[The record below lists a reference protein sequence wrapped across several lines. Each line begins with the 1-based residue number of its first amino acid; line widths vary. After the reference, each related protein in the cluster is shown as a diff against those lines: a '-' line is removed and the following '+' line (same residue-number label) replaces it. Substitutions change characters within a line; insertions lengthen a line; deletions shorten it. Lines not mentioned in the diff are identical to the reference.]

1 MPPKVKKSIRVSIN
15 VPPVPIVLTILSFL
29 LQSGLCSSSELETS
43 RGGHIRIQHLTAAAS
58 STSTGNCSTI
68 GLGRHGG
75 HGGLSCTSG
84 SASGLMASAVGCGA
98 EAGEI
103 NQSRFPRLQSCA
115 HFHYEFTDIGPI
127 SVIAPET
134 FFLTRLGRT
143 VGQMAKIRQ
152 KFD

>member
-1 MPPKVKKSIRVSIN
+1 MEEPEVDRKRLNFDFLYTYPKMILPNRSHAN
-15 VPPVPIVLTILSFL
+15 ILSFL

-84 SASGLMASAVGCGA
+84 SASGLMASAGGCGA
-98 EAGEI
+98 EAGEM

-127 SVIAPET
+127 SVIAP
-134 FFLTRLGRT
+134 
-143 VGQMAKIRQ
+143 V
-152 KFD
+152 

>member
-1 MPPKVKKSIRVSIN
+1 MY
-15 VPPVPIVLTILSFL
+15 PPVPIVLTILSFL

-84 SASGLMASAVGCGA
+84 SASGLMASAP
-98 EAGEI
+98 EAGEM

-127 SVIAPET
+127 SVIAPE
-134 FFLTRLGRT
+134 RLFSYNSRP
-143 VGQMAKIRQ
+143 KWQ
-152 KFD
+152 KFAKNSIENIRETNGVNLCLQQFDKF

>member
-1 MPPKVKKSIRVSIN
+1 M
-15 VPPVPIVLTILSFL
+15 
-29 LQSGLCSSSELETS
+29 
-43 RGGHIRIQHLTAAAS
+43 TAAAS

-127 SVIAPET
+127 SVIALE
-134 FFLTRLGRT
+134 RLFSYNSRP
-143 VGQMAKIRQ
+143 KWQ
-152 KFD
+152 KFAKNSIRNIRETEWIKLMIATI